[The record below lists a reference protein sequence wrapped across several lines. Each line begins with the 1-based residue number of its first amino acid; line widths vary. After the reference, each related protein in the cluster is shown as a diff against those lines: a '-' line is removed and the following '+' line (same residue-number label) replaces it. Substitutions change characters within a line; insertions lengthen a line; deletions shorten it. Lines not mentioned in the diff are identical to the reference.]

1 MSTTVNKYATVYRS
15 ASEPVFDLSQIFY
28 LGFGFQMTSRYF
40 RISDRPTILDYIL
53 YETYYIVKE
62 KLLNNL

>member
-1 MSTTVNKYATVYRS
+1 MPLYTDQHQNQCSI
-15 ASEPVFDLSQIFY
+15 SQIFY